1 MTDRSIRVEKRSI
14 LRLADGSTLTLDPG
28 DYALRLGGVLPAL
41 LWKQGARQR
50 KAMIEDSEITRH
62 VALRNLVYTS
72 W

>member
-1 MTDRSIRVEKRSI
+1 MTDRSIRVERRSI

-41 LWKQGARQR
+41 LWHEGAKQRRAKIDDTEIARQ
-50 KAMIEDSEITRH
+50 
-62 VALRNLVYTS
+62 VALRNMVYTS